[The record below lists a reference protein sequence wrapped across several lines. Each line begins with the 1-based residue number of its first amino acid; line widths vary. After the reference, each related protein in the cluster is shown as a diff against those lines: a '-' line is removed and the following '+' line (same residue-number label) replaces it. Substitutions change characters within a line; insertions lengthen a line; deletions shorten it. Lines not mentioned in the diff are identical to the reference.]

1 GPPNGGR
8 PIASGSPIGYRG
20 SVWVHATAVLPRC
33 TTTTSHGARRQH
45 SPGLP
50 VESRWCATNGR
61 RRGHVRGASPRDR
74 RPQRAGGGPLSQPL
88 NQPPEPNSP
97 NQPPEPNSPNQP
109 PEPHSPHPL
118 PGPRTR
124 RPPPPTPAPTP

>member
-45 SPGLP
+45 RPGLP
-50 VESRWCATNGR
+50 VEARCCATNGR
-61 RRGHVRGASPRDR
+61 RRVHVRGASPRDR
-74 RPQRAGGGPLSQPL
+74 RPQRAGGGPLSQPP
-88 NQPPEPNSP
+88 NQPPQPDAPPRPPVPTSP
-97 NQPPEPNSPNQP
+97 NQPTEQS
-109 PEPHSPHPL
+109 STDPL
-118 PGPRTR
+118 PATVQ
-124 RPPPPTPAPTP
+124 T